1 MGRFNNFVIILCALL
16 ISGCATTTTVR
27 LQLPPLE
34 TVAYV
39 NLQRYAGTW
48 YEIANYPQRFQRGCT
63 ATTATYII
71 RKDGEVN
78 VVNRCRKGSIDGPED
93 SARGRARVVDR
104 RSNAKL
110 EVSFFRPFWGDYW
123 IIDLGKEYD
132 YAVVGHPGRDY
143 LWILSRTPTMD
154 ETIYEDI
161 LQRLRDRGYQL
172 DRLQKTLQR
181 KTVSNNDLK

>member
-1 MGRFNNFVIILCALL
+1 MGML
-16 ISGCATTTTVR
+16 G
-27 LQLPPLE
+27 
-34 TVAYV
+34 
-39 NLQRYAGTW
+39 W
-48 YEIANYPQRFQRGCT
+48 
-63 ATTATYII
+63 
-71 RKDGEVN
+71 
-78 VVNRCRKGSIDGPED
+78 
-93 SARGRARVVDR
+93 VDR

-132 YAVVGHPGRDY
+132 YAVVGHPSRDY